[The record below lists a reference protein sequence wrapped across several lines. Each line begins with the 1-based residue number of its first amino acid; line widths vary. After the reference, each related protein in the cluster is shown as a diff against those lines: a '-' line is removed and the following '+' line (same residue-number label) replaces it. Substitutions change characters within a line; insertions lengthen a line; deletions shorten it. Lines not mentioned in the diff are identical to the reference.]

1 MTSQAGQFLLGT
13 SCDVIATSEV
23 CQSHLGNS
31 WYFAMMSQI
40 GRFYPGASVTSLPYK
55 LRLIYPLRL
64 TFA

>member
-1 MTSQAGQFLLGT
+1 MTSQPGQFHLGT

-40 GRFYPGASVTSLPYK
+40 DRFYPGASETSLPYK
-55 LRLIYPLRL
+55 
-64 TFA
+64 